1 MQERPAWV
9 RKNIDID
16 QRKLAIA
23 RVALGTSTEKATA
36 DAALDAIVFRKE
48 LRAGIGRLRKSTF
61 LLLDWVASRTTD
73 GRRS

>member
-36 DAALDAIVFRKE
+36 DAALDAIQSEQSKPV
-48 LRAGIGRLRKSTF
+48 ATHAHPVSTPHWVGRF
-61 LLLDWVASRTTD
+61 H
-73 GRRS
+73 RR